1 MASLKPEEKKFPFVD
16 IFDLDETERNFML
29 SKPLCIIIFGKPG
42 VGKTTLAQ
50 KISQTWKCIL
60 VEALPLLEENIAAG
74 TQLGIMLSD
83 LLIKGQSIP
92 DELVLRMLLEKLH
105 SLEVIH
111 FGYVL
116 SGLPSL
122 SEDAVTILEQIEL
135 IKNLSLKPDI
145 IINIKCPDYDLCQR
159 LSGQRQHS
167 LTGYTYT
174 RDQWDPEI
182 IEGHRKKKKDVHKEK
197 EGKGEEEEEE
207 VEEEEEEMFIAEM
220 QMVAEIFRHLVQ
232 RPEDFPENIEESI
245 HHYRNEMLRLLE
257 EMMADHDSQF
267 LIELDGNQTVEE
279 LHQSVID
286 RFDCLGLKRAA
297 VITRLQSPE
306 EELSEAMDNDELFR
320 TLSSYKLIAPRYR
333 WHRSRWGRA
342 CPVALKEG
350 NIEMGLPD
358 LSVSFLGKMYCLSSE
373 EALSTFMRNPRPY
386 LLPPMPIPPCKVFV
400 YGPKSSGKTTLCNL
414 IAAKYQGQVLDYNQ
428 LMEPHIEE
436 AKKLFLDKSKA
447 EATEAAIKSVA
458 DRLQIEKMLK
468 KHEAKELK
476 EEDEDKSDESKLEE
490 KDSLKKMGEE
500 EHTDEKSS
508 EDKTSEEKTEEEQSS
523 EQNPE
528 EQSSE
533 KKSKEGT
540 SSTSVKPVSESMD
553 DTDSK
558 TDPETTHE
566 IKDGKLIFLV
576 FLFLFTTLL
585 QLAAKNQERF
595 PGAPKNGGW
604 VMDNAPMIR
613 EFWAAIS
620 HKGILPDVIVILDDA
635 ESQGR
640 YLLRR
645 LFLENKSELVA
656 KIMARKEEEAE
667 EIRALEQSQRK
678 TDELT
683 VKFEDDS
690 KKKEAEKTEGPTPE
704 TEAATEEPE
713 AEVEAEVTEEP
724 EATLESELPGL
735 EGEESEVTADPE
747 AETEAEA
754 ELATSSVLKEPS
766 PLTEQEE
773 VSGETDPLKGILPEF
788 SDDSYPEIPEMEPMK
803 ELLRTFTN
811 NWKTL
816 EVLIADLPLVQ
827 MLIVEI
833 ADKTPEDLLQQVAEA
848 MDRPFRYIGWEMAL
862 EDYDE
867 EADDFQAEAEAEEEV
882 EEDEPEEDEEDD
894 EDRIKEKRRHLGDS
908 KNFCPVALKEN
919 FMLFPGP
926 PEDGAKYREKVY
938 YFSSIE
944 AREKFLETSEDF
956 VAHEEPLKAP
966 PLRVC
971 LLGPHG
977 AGKTVCGRWLA
988 EKFGIFHIQFE
999 EFLQEKIMLKT
1010 QRRVGPEYDD
1020 EIEEEAT
1027 ERQEL
1032 EEIAAQANITLES
1045 EKNKP
1050 GKEIVFTDEEEAIKA
1065 NLVDNETLPP
1075 EILDLYLSEWFL
1087 KEPIRSTGFILDGFP
1102 RNVDEVQ
1109 FLGDRGFC
1117 PDIVIGLVV
1126 EEQEIIDRQ
1135 LAEALA
1141 KWKNK
1146 QEKKAARTKMIKD
1159 MRIKIREDQIA
1170 KRRAELIAE
1179 REKRKK
1185 PESSK
1190 DEDDLSEEEDEEEEE
1205 DNIDAILEEEFPKDE
1220 EEMSEEEEEQE
1231 EEAIERIKTEM
1242 GEKFETDTNN
1252 LQMIQE
1258 DFEKLLIPFINVLGG
1273 RKLHIVRYLLHKRLK
1288 PLVENRESIFE
1299 KCYSISLPLAKKM
1312 LSLTYKYPSS
1322 FGQWDPVKLY
1332 EGDAIKPIV
1341 NENNPT
1347 YPVIHRQYIYFLS
1360 NKVNRDKFMKNPIK
1374 YIRQPKPKPAVPIRI
1389 AIVGPPKSGKTTV
1402 AKKFAQ
1408 EYGLQRLS
1416 VGDAMRMILNN
1427 NPETEL
1433 ALMLNW
1439 HLHKGLTA
1447 PDELA
1452 IQALE
1457 IALMDTVCNTA
1468 GVIIDGFPV
1477 TRHQVNLL
1485 ESRSIIPV
1493 IIFELQVPTKE
1504 IFKRSLLENQNSESL
1519 PYPLHNSS
1527 QILSIKNSC
1536 LNKHRAVI
1544 KEFYEEEHQN
1554 WCVID
1559 GFHSRWWV
1567 WNEVLENVQMMN
1579 KRIQLYLERIRAGK
1593 AASINKLCIT
1603 PQELLSRLGEFG
1615 QYCPVSLA
1623 EKGELVDCSVTSS
1636 LEFSAE
1642 FRGHYYKM
1650 ASKVELDKFLE
1661 NPEIY
1666 VAPLAPNPLPS
1677 PELLPKKL
1685 TVAEVKN
1692 QFPKSAELQGYC
1704 PVTYLDGKQRYEALI
1719 PGNIEYA
1726 LEYRERIYFCESE
1739 DKLQKFLRLPEKYW
1753 DQRLPNKLPPIKE
1766 PISLTSLPL
1775 PGYLEQGAATSLIKA
1790 MNEVGCLKPKFPFQ
1804 SVKRSALLYIAF
1816 HLKAFNPKGSEY
1828 SRKKYKK
1835 KLEQFVERCELI
1847 PYLGSKMTRKY
1858 KEPQFRAIDFDH
1870 KLQTFIS
1877 LKDVNPV
1884 TG

>member
-1 MASLKPEEKKFPFVD
+1 MTSLKPEEEKIPFVD
-16 IFDLDETERNFML
+16 IFDEDETERNFML
-29 SKPLCIIIFGKPG
+29 SKPLCIIVFGKPG

-60 VEALPLLEENIAAG
+60 VEALPLMEEHIATG
-74 TQLGIMLSD
+74 TQLGIMLND

-167 LTGYTYT
+167 LSGFIYM
-174 RDQWDPEI
+174 REQWDPEI
-182 IEGHRKKKKDVHKEK
+182 IEGRRKKKKDFHKEK

-232 RPEDFPENIEESI
+232 RPEDFPENIEASI
-245 HHYRNEMLRLLE
+245 HHYRDEMLRLLE
-257 EMMADHDSQF
+257 EMMADHDSQY
-267 LIELDGNQTVEE
+267 LIELDGNKTVEE
-279 LHQSVID
+279 LHKSVID
-286 RFDCLGLKRAA
+286 RFDCLGLRRAA
-297 VITRLQSPE
+297 VITRLQSSE

-350 NIEMGLPD
+350 NIAMGLPD

-373 EALSTFMRNPRPY
+373 EALSEFMRNPRPY
-386 LLPPMPIPPCKVFV
+386 LLPPMPIPPCKVFL
-400 YGPKSSGKTTLCNL
+400 YGPKSSGKTTLCHL
-414 IAAKYQGQVLDYNQ
+414 IAANYGGQVLDFNE

-436 AKKLFLDKSKA
+436 AKKSFIEKSKA
-447 EATEAAIKSVA
+447 EATEAAIKSVT
-458 DRLQIEKMLK
+458 DRLQVEKMIK
-468 KHEAKELK
+468 KHEYKEIR
-476 EEDEDKSDESKLEE
+476 EEDEEKSDDSKL
-490 KDSLKKMGEE
+490 DSPKKIGEE
-500 EHTDEKSS
+500 ETTDEKTTEEKGTEEKGAEEKGAEEKLEDQDNEKEETDSS
-508 EDKTSEEKTEEEQSS
+508 ETVVTANHPDVQELVEEAMKIAKEVPIELQFEQ
-523 EQNPE
+523 QADVLDQVYKNLA
-528 EQSSE
+528 E
-533 KKSKEGT
+533 KN
-540 SSTSVKPVSESMD
+540 
-553 DTDSK
+553 
-558 TDPETTHE
+558 
-566 IKDGKLIFLV
+566 KD
-576 FLFLFTTLL
+576 
-585 QLAAKNQERF
+585 RF

-604 VMDNAPMIR
+604 VMDNVPMIR
-613 EFWAAIS
+613 ELWVALS
-620 HKGILPDVIVILDDA
+620 NKGILPDIVVVLDDS
-635 ESQGR
+635 ENQGKF
-640 YLLRR
+640 LLNR
-645 LFLENKSELVA
+645 LFLENKSDIVA
-656 KIMARKEEEAE
+656 KVMTRKNEEAE
-667 EIRALEQSQRK
+667 EIRILEQSQRK
-678 TDELT
+678 AEEPT

-690 KKKEAEKTEGPTPE
+690 KKKDTEKTEGSAPE
-704 TEAATEEPE
+704 PEAAEEPE
-713 AEVEAEVTEEP
+713 AEVEAEGTEH
-724 EATLESELPGL
+724 EATTVESELPAL
-735 EGEESEVTADPE
+735 EGEESEVTAEPE
-747 AETEAEA
+747 VEGEA

-766 PLTEQEE
+766 PLTVQEE
-773 VSGETDPLKGILPEF
+773 ASEETDPLKGVLPE
-788 SDDSYPEIPEMEPMK
+788 YPEDGYPDVPEMEPMK
-803 ELLRTFTN
+803 DLLKNFTN
-811 NWKTL
+811 NWKAL
-816 EVLIADLPLVQ
+816 EVLAVDSPLVHI
-827 MLIVEI
+827 LNLEI
-833 ADKTPEDLLQQVAEA
+833 AGKTPESLLHQVVEA
-848 MDRPFRYIGWEMAL
+848 MDRPFRYIGWEMGL
-862 EDYDE
+862 EDFDE
-867 EADDFQAEAEAEEEV
+867 EADDFQAETEAEEEL
-882 EEDEPEEDEEDD
+882 EEEQEEDEEDLD
-894 EDRIKEKRRHLGDS
+894 EETLKEKRRHLGDT

-926 PEDGAKYREKVY
+926 PEDGAKYRERVY

-944 AREKFLETSEDF
+944 AREKFLENSENY

-977 AGKTVCGRWLA
+977 SGKTVCGRWLA
-988 EKFGIFHIQFE
+988 EKLGIFHIQFE
-999 EFLQEKIMLKT
+999 EFLQEKIMIKT
-1010 QRRVGPEYDD
+1010 ERRVGPEYD
-1020 EIEEEAT
+1020 EEVEEEAA
-1027 ERQEL
+1027 EKQEL
-1032 EEIAAQANITLES
+1032 EEIAAQANIMLQT
-1045 EKNKP
+1045 EKSKLNKD
-1050 GKEIVFTDEEEAIKA
+1050 IVFTDEEEAIKA
-1065 NLVDNETLPP
+1065 NLVENEILPP
-1075 EILDLYLSEWFL
+1075 EIMDLYLSEWWL
-1087 KEPIRSTGFILDGFP
+1087 KEPICSTGFILDGFP

-1109 FLGDRGFC
+1109 FLGERGFC
-1117 PDIVIGLVV
+1117 PDIVIGLLV
-1126 EEQEIIDRQ
+1126 EEQEIIDRL
-1135 LAEALA
+1135 LAEAVA
-1141 KWKNK
+1141 KWKAK
-1146 QEKKAARTKMIKD
+1146 QEKRIARNKMIKE
-1159 MRIKIREDQIA
+1159 MRARIREDQIA

-1179 REKRKK
+1179 REKRRKL
-1185 PESSK
+1185 ESSR
-1190 DEDDLSEEEDEEEEE
+1190 DEDDLSEEEAEEEEE
-1205 DNIDAILEEEFPKDE
+1205 DNIEAILEEEFPKDE
-1220 EEMSEEEEEQE
+1220 EEMSEEEEQE
-1231 EEAIERIKTEM
+1231 EDAVDRIKTEM
-1242 GEKFETDTNN
+1242 GEKYETDLNN
-1252 LQMIQE
+1252 MQIIQE
-1258 DFEKLLIPFINVLGG
+1258 EFEKLLIPFINILGG
-1273 RKLHIVRYLLHKRLK
+1273 RKLHIVRYLVHKRLK

-1299 KCYSISLPLAKKM
+1299 KCYSISLPLAQKM
-1312 LSLTYKYPSS
+1312 LSLTYKYVSS

-1332 EGDAIKPIV
+1332 EGDAIKPLV
-1341 NENNPT
+1341 NANNPT

-1360 NKVNRDKFMKNPIK
+1360 NKVNKDKFMKNPIK
-1374 YIRQPKPKPAVPIRI
+1374 YIRQPKPKPSVPIRI

-1402 AKKFAQ
+1402 AKRFAQ
-1408 EYGLQRLS
+1408 EYGLLRLS
-1416 VGDAMRMILNN
+1416 VGDAMRMILNDH
-1427 NPETEL
+1427 PETEL

-1468 GVIIDGFPV
+1468 GVVIDGYPV

-1504 IFKRSLLENQNSESL
+1504 IFKRSLLDNQMSESL
-1519 PYPLHNSS
+1519 PYPVHNSS
-1527 QILSIKNSC
+1527 QILSIRNSC
-1536 LNKHRAVI
+1536 LNKHRVVI

-1559 GFHSRWWV
+1559 GFHSKWWV

-1579 KRIQLYLERIRAGK
+1579 KRIQLYLERIREGK

-1623 EKGELVDCSVTSS
+1623 EKGELVDCSVTTS

-1661 NPEIY
+1661 NPELY
-1666 VAPLAPNPLPS
+1666 VPPLAPNPLPP
-1677 PELLPKKL
+1677 PELLPKRL

-1692 QFPKSAELQGYC
+1692 KFPKSAELQGYC

-1719 PGNIEYA
+1719 PGKIEYA
-1726 LEYRERIYFCESE
+1726 LEYRDCIYFCESE

-1753 DQRLPNKLPPIKE
+1753 NQKLPNKLPPIKE

-1835 KLEQFVERCELI
+1835 KLEQFIERCELI

-1877 LKDVNPV
+1877 LKNVNPV
-1884 TG
+1884 VG